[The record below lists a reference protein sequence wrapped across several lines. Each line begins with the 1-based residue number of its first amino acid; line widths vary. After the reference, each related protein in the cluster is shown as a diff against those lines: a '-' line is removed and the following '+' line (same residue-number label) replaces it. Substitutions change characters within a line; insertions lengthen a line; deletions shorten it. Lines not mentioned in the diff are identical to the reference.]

1 MMDFLDPKKSRAHE
15 IRLRVGYVL
24 TAVAIVLATVVLLYQ
39 AYGFGVKQGKV
50 VQNGLVFVSST
61 PSSADIY
68 INGQRKDATN
78 SRLTLPSGTYA
89 LKLSRSGYHDWQRAL
104 TVEGGGLE
112 HVDYPFLI
120 PNSLASRDVTAYS
133 AAPSLATQSPDRRW
147 VLVQQPGSM
156 TNFDMYDVK
165 DPKKTDSA
173 KTSFSLPANVLTA
186 SDGAQALTAVE
197 WSNDNI
203 HVVLRHDYDDK
214 SEYILVSRKAPEES
228 VNLTQKLA
236 LVSTE
241 IPSLQDKKYDQ
252 YFVHDSATQTLYT
265 ASLDKPGL
273 QSYLTNVVA
282 YKSYGSSTI
291 LYVARQLDAKGAPKA
306 SGLMDVKVYQD
317 KKNYAIR
324 SIAEAPTYLLGLS
337 QYSGSWYVTAANA
350 AENRVYIYKDPVGQ
364 LQRAANEPLVPVN
377 ILKLTAPTYV
387 AISANSQMVA
397 AENGNNFAVYDI
409 ENDRTHSFTLD
420 KALDP
425 PQVHATW
432 MDGNRLTYVSGGQS
446 VLFDYDGTNQQTL
459 VAADPAQGAFFDTGY
474 TSVYAL
480 SPTKA
485 ANGVTPP
492 AGQYSFTATWL
503 RTKEDQ

>member
-1 MMDFLDPKKSRAHE
+1 MDFLDPKKSRAHE

-68 INGQRKDATN
+68 VNGQRKDTTN
-78 SRLTLPSGTYA
+78 SRLTLPSGTYT
-89 LKLSRSGYHDWQRAL
+89 LKLSRNGYHDWQRAL
-104 TVEGGGLE
+104 TVEGGSLE

-120 PNSLASRDVTAYS
+120 PNTLASRDVAAYS
-133 AAPSLATQSPDRRW
+133 TAPALATQSPDRRW
-147 VLVQQPGSM
+147 VLVQQAGSM

-165 DPKKTDSA
+165 DPKKVDSS
-173 KTSFSLPANVLTA
+173 KTSFSLPESLMTA

-203 HVVLRHDYDDK
+203 HVLLRHDYDSK
-214 SEYILVSRKAPEES
+214 SEYILVSRKDPQES

-236 LVSTE
+236 LVATA

-273 QSYLTNVVA
+273 VSYLTNVA
-282 YKSYGSSTI
+282 AFKSYGSSTI
-291 LYVARQLDAKGAPKA
+291 LYVSRQLDAKGAVKQ
-306 SGLMDVKVYQD
+306 SGLADVKVFQD
-317 KKNYAIR
+317 KKMYTIR
-324 SIAEAPTYLLGLS
+324 SIAEAPSYLLGLS
-337 QYSGSWYVTAANA
+337 QYSGSWYVTAANT

-364 LQRAANEPLVPVN
+364 LQNTPGEPVVPVS
-377 ILKLTAPTYV
+377 ILKLASPTYV
-387 AISANSQMVA
+387 AISASSQMIS

-409 ENDRTHSFTLD
+409 ENDRTHTFTVD

-425 PQVHATW
+425 PQSHATW
-432 MDGNRLTYVSGGQS
+432 MDGNRLTYISGGQTTI
-446 VLFDYDGTNQQTL
+446 FDYDGTNQQTL
-459 VAADPAQGAFFDTGY
+459 VTAEPAQGAFFDTGY

-485 ANGVTPP
+485 AGGTTPP